1 MDLYSQNDMNIRKSY
16 LLMLIKLSDADHKI
30 DRNEARFINDVAK
43 KLGLSEKDIENIH
56 HHPEEFRFTLPDNML
71 DRMRQF
77 YHLLFLMGIDGEI
90 TMEERE
96 MCRQLGFRL
105 CLNPPL
111 MDDLIN
117 VMVDNLNKRL
127 PEGEMLEMVKK
138 YLN

>member
-1 MDLYSQNDMNIRKSY
+1 MDIYAQNDMNVRKSY
-16 LLMLIKLSDADHKI
+16 LLMLIKLGDADHKI

-43 KLGLSEKDIENIH
+43 KLGLTEKDIENIH
-56 HHPEEFRFTLPDNML
+56 LHPEEFRFTLPDNML

-90 TMEERE
+90 TTEERE
-96 MCRQLGFRL
+96 MCRRLGFRL

-111 MDDLIN
+111 MDDLIHG
-117 VMVDNLNKRL
+117 MIDNLNKRI

>member
-1 MDLYSQNDMNIRKSY
+1 MDTNSQNDLNIKKSY
-16 LLMLIKLSDADHKI
+16 LLMLIKLSDADHRS
-30 DRNEARFINDVAK
+30 DPDEARFINDVAK
-43 KLGLSEKDIENIH
+43 KLGLTLQDIDNIH

-77 YHLLFLMGIDGEI
+77 YHLLFLMQIDGEI
-90 TMEERE
+90 TREERE

-117 VMVDNLNKRL
+117 VMIDNLNKRV
-127 PEGEMLEMVKK
+127 PEGEMLEMIKK

>member
-1 MDLYSQNDMNIRKSY
+1 MDIYSQNDMNVRKSY

-30 DRNEARFINDVAK
+30 DLKEARFISDLAK
-43 KLGLSEKDIENIH
+43 KLGLAENDIENIH
-56 HHPEEFRFTLPDNML
+56 NHPEEFRFTLPDNML

-90 TMEERE
+90 TIEEKE

-111 MDDLIN
+111 MDDLIQI
-117 VMVDNLNKRL
+117 MTDNLNKRL